1 LKKDLLGVQLLE
13 LGFFEPETRNPK
25 LETRNPKLETSNNRA
40 LTVFLMSESILIVDD
55 ERGIRETLS
64 AVLRDEGFHADAVES
79 GEECLKAIARRAYG
93 CVLLDVWLPGISG
106 LETLQQMRDANSDV
120 AVVIISGHGNI
131 ETAVRATKL
140 GAFDFIEKPLSIEK
154 TVLTIRNAL
163 RQRQLERANA
173 EMSAELKEEYEM
185 VGESV
190 AMRALRKQIAVV
202 APTDGRVLISG
213 ESGAGKEL
221 VARAIHAQ
229 SRRAAAPFIEVNSAA
244 IPEEL
249 IESELFGHV
258 KGSFTGATAA
268 KKGKFELADGA
279 TLFLDEVSDMSA
291 NVQAKVLR
299 VLEEQR
305 FEPVGSNTPINVD
318 VRVVAATNK
327 RLDEEIE
334 KGTFRSDLF
343 FRLNVIPFEVPPLRE
358 RVEDVPLL
366 IDHFNR
372 RFAKAYGKKP
382 KVFDAEAIE
391 LMQRYSWPGNVRELR
406 NTIERVVI
414 LHQNHRVAVTNL
426 PAFGDS
432 EPPASSYRFPSFK
445 EASDAYHRE
454 FIQRKL
460 DEAEGNV
467 SRAAELMGIDRSHLY
482 RRMRALGISVR
493 GERA

>member
-1 LKKDLLGVQLLE
+1 
-13 LGFFEPETRNPK
+13 
-25 LETRNPKLETSNNRA
+25 
-40 LTVFLMSESILIVDD
+40 MSESILIVDD

-173 EMSAELKEEYEM
+173 EMSAELTAEYEM

-414 LHQNHRVAVTNL
+414 LHQNHRVAITNL
-426 PAFGDS
+426 PAFGES

-460 DEAEGNV
+460 DEADGNV

>member
-1 LKKDLLGVQLLE
+1 
-13 LGFFEPETRNPK
+13 
-25 LETRNPKLETSNNRA
+25 
-40 LTVFLMSESILIVDD
+40 MSESILIVDD

-64 AVLRDEGFHADAVES
+64 AVLRDEGFSPDAVAT
-79 GEECLKAIARRAYG
+79 GEECLKAIGQRAYG

-106 LETLQQMRDANSDV
+106 LETLQQIRDSNCDA
-120 AVVIISGHGNI
+120 AVVIISGHGNV

-154 TVLTIRNAL
+154 TVLTVRNAL
-163 RQRQLERANA
+163 RQRQLELVNQELA
-173 EMSAELKEEYEM
+173 AELKEEYAM
-185 VGESV
+185 IGESV

-229 SRRAAAPFIEVNSAA
+229 SRRAGAPFIEVNSAA

-258 KGSFTGATAA
+258 KGAFTGATGA

-305 FEPVGSNTPINVD
+305 FEPVGSNTPVSVD
-318 VRVVAATNK
+318 VRVIAATNK
-327 RLDEEIE
+327 RLDDEIE
-334 KGTFRSDLF
+334 KGMFRSDLY

-358 RVEDVPLL
+358 RAEDVPMLVE
-366 IDHFNR
+366 HFNQ
-372 RFAKAYGKKP
+372 RFAVAYGKKP
-382 KVFDAEAIE
+382 KQFDRKAIE
-391 LMQRYSWPGNVRELR
+391 AMQNYSWPGNVRELR
-406 NTIERVVI
+406 NTIERIVI
-414 LHQNHRVAVTNL
+414 MHTNPRVAVKDL
-426 PAFGDS
+426 PAFGDT

-460 DEAEGNV
+460 DEADGNV
-467 SRAAELMGIDRSHLY
+467 SRAAEIMGIDRSHLY
-482 RRMRALGISVR
+482 RRMKALGISAR
-493 GERA
+493 G

>member
-1 LKKDLLGVQLLE
+1 
-13 LGFFEPETRNPK
+13 
-25 LETRNPKLETSNNRA
+25 
-40 LTVFLMSESILIVDD
+40 MSEPILIVDD

-64 AVLRDEGFHADAVES
+64 AVLRDEGFAPDVVAT
-79 GEECLKAIARRAYG
+79 GEECLKAIGRRAYS
-93 CVLLDVWLPGISG
+93 CVLLDVWLPGING
-106 LETLQQMRDANSDV
+106 LETLRQMRESKCDA
-120 AVVIISGHGNI
+120 AVVIISGHGNV

-154 TVLTIRNAL
+154 TVLTVRNAL
-163 RQRQLERANA
+163 RQRQLELTNEQLA
-173 EMSAELKEEYEM
+173 AELRAEYAM

-229 SRRAAAPFIEVNSAA
+229 SRRASAPFVEVNSAA

-268 KKGKFELADGA
+268 KKGKFEIADGA
-279 TLFLDEVSDMSA
+279 TLFLDEVSDMSSA
-291 NVQAKVLR
+291 VQAKVLR

-305 FEPVGSNTPINVD
+305 FEPVGSNSPVTVD
-318 VRVVAATNK
+318 VRIIAATNK

-334 KGTFRSDLF
+334 KGTFRADLY

-358 RVEDVPLL
+358 RPEDVPLL
-366 IDHFNR
+366 VEHFNQ
-372 RFAKAYGKKP
+372 RFARAYGKKP
-382 KVFDAEAIE
+382 KKFDPKTLEA
-391 LMQRYSWPGNVRELR
+391 MQSYSWPGNVRELR
-406 NTIERVVI
+406 NTVERI
-414 LHQNHRVAVTNL
+414 AIMQQNQRVSVKDL
-426 PAFGDS
+426 PASGTE

-460 DEAEGNV
+460 DESDGNV

-493 GERA
+493 ERV

>member
-1 LKKDLLGVQLLE
+1 
-13 LGFFEPETRNPK
+13 
-25 LETRNPKLETSNNRA
+25 
-40 LTVFLMSESILIVDD
+40 MSESILIVDD

-185 VGESV
+185 VGASV

-258 KGSFTGATAA
+258 KGAFTGATAV

-358 RVEDVPLL
+358 RIEDVPLL
-366 IDHFNR
+366 IDHFNL

-426 PAFGDS
+426 PAFGES

-460 DEAEGNV
+460 DEADGNV

-482 RRMRALGISVR
+482 RRMRALGISAR

>member
-1 LKKDLLGVQLLE
+1 
-13 LGFFEPETRNPK
+13 
-25 LETRNPKLETSNNRA
+25 
-40 LTVFLMSESILIVDD
+40 MSESILIVDD

-64 AVLRDEGFHADAVES
+64 AVLRDEGFTADAVAT
-79 GEECLKAIARRAYG
+79 GEECLKAIDRRAYS
-93 CVLLDVWLPGISG
+93 CVLLDVWLPGING
-106 LETLQQMRDANSDV
+106 LETLRQMRESQCDA

-154 TVLTIRNAL
+154 TILTVRNAL
-163 RQRQLERANA
+163 RQRQLERVN
-173 EMSAELKEEYEM
+173 EELSAELKEEYAM

-221 VARAIHAQ
+221 VARAIHAE
-229 SRRAAAPFIEVNSAA
+229 SRRAGAPFIEVNSAA

-258 KGSFTGATAA
+258 RGAFTGATAA
-268 KKGKFELADGA
+268 KKGKFEMADGA
-279 TLFLDEVSDMSA
+279 TLFLDEVSDMSSG
-291 NVQAKVLR
+291 VQAKVLR

-305 FEPVGSNTPINVD
+305 FEPVGSNSPVSVD
-318 VRVVAATNK
+318 VRVIAATNK

-334 KGTFRSDLF
+334 KGTFRADLY

-358 RVEDVPLL
+358 RLEDVPLL
-366 IDHFNR
+366 VEHFNQ
-372 RFAKAYGKKP
+372 RFARAYGKKP
-382 KVFDAEAIE
+382 KKFDPKAIE
-391 LMQRYSWPGNVRELR
+391 AMQTYSWPGNVRELR
-406 NTIERVVI
+406 NTVERI
-414 LHQNHRVAVTNL
+414 AIMQPGQRIGLKDL
-426 PAFGDS
+426 PAFGDE

-460 DEAEGNV
+460 DESDGNV

-482 RRMRALGISVR
+482 RRMRALGISAR
-493 GERA
+493 ERAGTA